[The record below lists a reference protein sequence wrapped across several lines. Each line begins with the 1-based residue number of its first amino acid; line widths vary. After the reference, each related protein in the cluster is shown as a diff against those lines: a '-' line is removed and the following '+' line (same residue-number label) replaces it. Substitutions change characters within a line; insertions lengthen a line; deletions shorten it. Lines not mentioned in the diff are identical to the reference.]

1 MDQLVAVMITRQQK
15 WDEGVCGASSSVMKL
30 VLVVGSQKE
39 QAVCGTGQ
47 KEAFFFSISS

>member
-1 MDQLVAVMITRQQK
+1 
-15 WDEGVCGASSSVMKL
+15 MKL

-47 KEAFFFSISS
+47 KEASSCPFHLL